1 MSKYLVKQ
9 KRNKQF
15 KYPMDTKS
23 ESRLIPAIKYARQ
36 FTLANGTRGLNIDP
50 MAADLHIAKKTIYK
64 VFPTKEQF
72 IEYVLLDI
80 YHELFTET
88 RAIQLNDNEPLKCFY
103 GITKI
108 MFKHISQI
116 NPQTILD
123 VKLFYPKVWREVE
136 EFEHEVINRI
146 LDSFQKADNLGL
158 LRKKFDLKFTA
169 DLIVRIVQNTFQPEI
184 FISAPYS
191 ITEMIKIFVD
201 IIMNGLMEKQFTFNF
216 SDDE

>member
-1 MSKYLVKQ
+1 
-9 KRNKQF
+9 
-15 KYPMDTKS
+15 
-23 ESRLIPAIKYARQ
+23 
-36 FTLANGTRGLNIDP
+36 
-50 MAADLHIAKKTIYK
+50 
-64 VFPTKEQF
+64 
-72 IEYVLLDI
+72 
-80 YHELFTET
+80 
-88 RAIQLNDNEPLKCFY
+88 
-103 GITKI
+103 

-146 LDSFQKADNLGL
+146 LNSFQKADNLGL

-169 DLIVRIVQNTFQPEI
+169 DLIVRIVQNTFKPEI

>member
-1 MSKYLVKQ
+1 MKQ
-9 KRNKQF
+9 NSFPSGEEAK
-15 KYPMDTKS
+15 TKLS
-23 ESRLIPAIKYARQ
+23 PAITYARR
-36 FTLANGTRGLNIDP
+36 FILANGTRGLNIDQ

-72 IEYVLLDI
+72 IEYILLDI

-103 GITKI
+103 GIMKI

-123 VKLFYPKVWREVE
+123 VKLFYPKVWQEVE

>member
-1 MSKYLVKQ
+1 
-9 KRNKQF
+9 
-15 KYPMDTKS
+15 MDTKS

-36 FTLANGTRGLNIDP
+36 FILANGTRGLNIDP